1 MSRVT
6 RYPLSH
12 WADDIKKAWGRG
24 AANTLA
30 LAKIV
35 SQARRSLAF
44 GEWSDLWRLG
54 KMPFSKRKADML
66 KAIGE
71 GVENLDEQIS
81 AHLPMAWNVL
91 YYLSLLGWR
100 EIDRLVREGRIHPGL
115 KLREAKALLAGYH
128 PAAVQKV
135 PRPNVQQ
142 RLVRFAA
149 FVETTFA
156 EWSGQQRTLA
166 QRQLSALLERIGQ
179 PKPINPRN
187 PKTLQT

>member
-1 MSRVT
+1 MKTCGGNGTGSSSRQTAALLLRSGSPTGTGASHFSRGRSRVSRVT

-12 WADDIKKAWGRG
+12 WADDIMKAWGRG

-71 GVENLDEQIS
+71 GVEN
-81 AHLPMAWNVL
+81 
-91 YYLSLLGWR
+91 
-100 EIDRLVREGRIHPGL
+100 
-115 KLREAKALLAGYH
+115 
-128 PAAVQKV
+128 
-135 PRPNVQQ
+135 
-142 RLVRFAA
+142 
-149 FVETTFA
+149 
-156 EWSGQQRTLA
+156 
-166 QRQLSALLERIGQ
+166 
-179 PKPINPRN
+179 
-187 PKTLQT
+187 